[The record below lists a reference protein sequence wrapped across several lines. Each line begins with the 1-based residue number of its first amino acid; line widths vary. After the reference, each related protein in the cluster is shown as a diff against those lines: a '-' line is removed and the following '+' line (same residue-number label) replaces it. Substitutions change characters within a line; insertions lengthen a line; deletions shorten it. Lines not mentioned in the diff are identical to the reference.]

1 MHPQGST
8 GSPGGQGA
16 LLLARVA
23 PGQWYTREVIHSKNP
38 MQKQAHYVLSRDK
51 KGGYRFKLVAPNG
64 ETVMTSE
71 SYQTRR
77 GMMNAVGKIAT
88 WAATKNIE
96 EAKPAKKKT
105 ATK

>member
-1 MHPQGST
+1 
-8 GSPGGQGA
+8 
-16 LLLARVA
+16 
-23 PGQWYTREVIHSKNP
+23 
-38 MQKQAHYVLSRDK
+38 MQKQAHYTLSRDK

-77 GMMNAVGKIAT
+77 GMMNAVSKIAI

-96 EAKPAKKKT
+96 EVKPPKAKLAR
-105 ATK
+105 

>member
-1 MHPQGST
+1 MEKH
-8 GSPGGQGA
+8 
-16 LLLARVA
+16 AR
-23 PGQWYTREVIHSKNP
+23 
-38 MQKQAHYVLSRDK
+38 YVVSRDK

-77 GMMNAVGKIAT
+77 GMTNALSKIGT
-88 WAATKNIE
+88 WAATERIE
-96 EAKPAKKKT
+96 EIKPKVVKKT